1 MVTGKA
7 AEYTALVN
15 QIAKEHTI
23 TVKWR
28 RRSEIPAG
36 AIAYARVSAREIVT
50 PIIEGDE
57 VACDQ
62 LFAIALHEIGHCLS
76 ERCQGGDHAPVN
88 DGRWHS
94 CLRCETLASEK
105 AMTLTKFSRAMFDE
119 LSRGL
124 SAYRRRTPGP
134 RSAVAALDRQ
144 RGSLT
149 FAEHRQ
155 SLVRR
160 SIEFKEWQVAQAR
173 LTDQERFDRRVAMQR
188 WEMEQLRARRRAM
201 KGQGHAI

>member
-1 MVTGKA
+1 VVTGKA

-15 QIAKEHTI
+15 QIAQEHKV

-28 RRSEIPAG
+28 RRPEIPAG

-50 PIIEGDE
+50 PIIEGDD

-76 ERCQGGDHAPVN
+76 ERCKGGDHAAVN

-134 RSAVAALDRQ
+134 QSAVAALDRQ
-144 RGSLT
+144 RGSLA

-155 SLVRR
+155 GIVNR
-160 SIEFKEWQVAQAR
+160 SIDVLRARHEWALLSEQQR
-173 LTDQERFDRRVAMQR
+173 LDRRVALQKA
-188 WEMEQLRARRRAM
+188 EMEQMRARRRARE
-201 KGQGHAI
+201 GQGHAI